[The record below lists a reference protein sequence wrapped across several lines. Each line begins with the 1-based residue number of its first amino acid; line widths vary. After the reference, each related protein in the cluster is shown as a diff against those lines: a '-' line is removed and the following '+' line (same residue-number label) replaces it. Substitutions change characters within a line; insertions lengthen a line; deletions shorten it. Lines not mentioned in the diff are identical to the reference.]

1 LLKTQAR
8 EIYIKILIFTGL
20 IAISIL
26 AMRPVH
32 IALTSAM
39 SHIRTDFIE
48 KIESLT
54 GIEIKYSSIRPNF
67 FGSFDIRN
75 LSLIKNSK
83 PFLSVSRVRISFSLW
98 ELLKGKKAVFHNVRL
113 EHPSITLDLQEDKDT
128 FEFLSSLRNDEK
140 KNGKEVLKQVAQFFP
155 GKTDMRIQDCFISIT
170 DRERKY
176 QIQNMNIDVTG
187 NGEQLSFNGDL
198 NAEFIYSGLFNR
210 IYSLNGDIHTSGVC
224 SADFNEG
231 SAKLDF
237 SLISGSEQEMVKK
250 KASFFKPLAQESK
263 NTKEY
268 FTVQPLNF
276 TLDYKDGIFTLNI
289 GDNLP
294 FSGFIY
300 YNTAS
305 KGIATEVNCDNFLL
319 GDFVKFSGKN
329 NDLNRIFFMPV
340 TGEASFYSAGSAMRY
355 RAEFQGSD
363 AQNNSFE
370 FKTHGNDK
378 YIAFEKIRLFAPYK
392 KNTDNFFSG
401 ELDITGRIGF
411 NPLIS
416 SGSIIFNKFSLGTDE
431 FINAFFS
438 VSTNKNEIQIS
449 GENIAVGQLTLD
461 NFNIYLTPSDKDF
474 SIAVSLEAEE
484 EKTID
489 MFAALHYS
497 PNNPDSSNQGST
509 NLGSMNLD
517 SLNLEVSAIINSF
530 SVFDL
535 MQMASPFSGKI
546 VNPPIV
552 KKYLADSSITTEIF
566 LTTDFNQIVYNVPN
580 MVFTSREVTGV
591 FSFAGNDKMFTLS
604 ESVITRNE
612 TDLFVS
618 AQYNFANPADIGFIL
633 NAKYQDLSWNVE
645 GQLLD
650 KTTLIIRDKNG
661 LRAYGSASNTGGISG
676 YMEGVDFPFLV
687 NNKTVY
693 LNFYLTLRYTSSN
706 FWNVDIAKFNARE
719 INSSK
724 GINYISFS
732 GAVNNDGASFRNL
745 LISDNIGDLAGAL
758 NFSWDTDFSYL
769 NFLINLTDGRENG
782 ENYYVEGVVKK
793 NYFDVLADVSDM
805 RLDRLLKVDK
815 NGKGTGPVYISAKAE
830 IKGDSIKS
838 FNAKCG
844 LESLYIKNNDVKA
857 SGNVLFTN
865 DQFAASDLKFE
876 YKEVKVQLPELRLNR
891 AESYAKIN
899 GEIQGIVM
907 KKWLQSNFELN
918 ANFQNIDSWLEIAQ
932 AAESVNGSFKADNI
946 LFGLQD
952 YDPFS
957 FLFTSN
963 NGEILVTGGPKNMLK
978 FEMDKGGNFFTS
990 LSSPFP
996 IQSTIVGLY
1005 KDGIIDAHCDDIYM
1019 DMSGIWELTAE
1030 IPDFVITG
1038 GYVTGNVDI
1047 RGSILDPEFYG
1058 TARGTSFRFQVP
1070 KYIGQDIKPVPFNAV
1085 LEGSEII
1092 FGPVQAAIG
1101 SGGGTVSGWLRF
1113 EKWVPENVSIDVTVP
1128 RNTPVPYKF
1137 NIMGFNAKGDASG
1150 IVNIL
1155 HENRTLEIS
1164 GSVLANNTE
1173 LGINFDELM
1182 QSRYETEKP
1191 VPQPPTTVNL
1201 TVTTGPVVE
1210 FIWPNTSS
1218 PILRAN
1224 PEIGTV
1230 MTVYA
1235 DTLAGQYTI
1244 NSDISI
1250 RSGEMYYFDRNFY
1263 IRHGVLIFRENEQQ
1277 FNPRI
1282 TARAEIRERT
1292 DSGPVTV
1299 SMIIDN
1305 DSLLSFVPRFEST
1318 PSLTQLEIYSL
1329 LGHSM
1334 YLAGGNESGDEAA
1347 RFLISSTTDVLSK
1360 VFANSELGQ
1369 ITGLRRFERTLRS
1382 WLFLD
1387 MFSVRTKILQNAA
1400 ASAVTSNTGQAKVE
1414 KSNNI
1419 SNYFDNTTVY
1429 AGKYIGQDMFIQS
1442 MFRLRYDETY
1452 LNMGGLRIEPDI
1464 GIELNTPLFNIRWDF
1479 LPESYNPENWG
1490 IKDNSITLI
1499 WSKSF

>member
-1 LLKTQAR
+1 LIKTPAR
-8 EIYIKILIFTGL
+8 EIYIKILVFTGL
-20 IAISIL
+20 IAVSLI

-32 IALTSAM
+32 SALTAAM
-39 SHIRTDFIE
+39 SHIRTNFIE

-54 GIEIKYSSIRPNF
+54 GIEIRYSSIRPNF

-75 LSLIKNSK
+75 LSLIKNNK
-83 PFLSVSRVRISFSLW
+83 PFLSVSRVRISFSLL
-98 ELLKGKKAVFHNVRL
+98 ELLKGKKAVFHSVRL

-128 FEFLSSLRNDEK
+128 FEFLSSLKNDEK
-140 KNGKEVLKQVAQFFP
+140 KTNKEVLSQVAQFFP
-155 GKTDMRIQDCFISIT
+155 GKTDLRIRDCFIGIT
-170 DRERKY
+170 DRARKY

-187 NGEQLSFNGDL
+187 DGEQLTFTGEL

-210 IYSLNGDIHTSGVC
+210 IYSINGDIHTNGVC
-224 SADFNEG
+224 SAGFDQG

-237 SLISGSEQEMVKK
+237 SSISGSEQEIPKK
-250 KASFFKPLAQESK
+250 KASFFRPLAQESK

-294 FSGFIY
+294 FGGFIY

-305 KGIATEVNCDNFLL
+305 KGIATELNCNNFLL
-319 GDFVKFSGKN
+319 GDFIKLSGKN

-355 RAEFQGSD
+355 RAEFQGAD

-392 KNTDNFFSG
+392 KKTDNFFSG

-416 SGSIIFNKFSLGTDE
+416 TGSIAFNKFSLGTDE

-438 VSTNKNEIQIS
+438 VSTQKNEIQIT
-449 GENIAVGQLTLD
+449 GENIAAGQFTLD
-461 NFNIYLTPSDKDF
+461 NFNIYITPSDKDL
-474 SIAVSLEAEE
+474 SVAVSFNAGK
-484 EKTID
+484 EKYVD
-489 MFAALHYS
+489 LFASLNYPQTNFS
-497 PNNPDSSNQGST
+497 ST
-509 NLGSMNLD
+509 NFSSTNFGSI
-517 SLNLEVSAIINSF
+517 NLEISAAINSF
-530 SVFDL
+530 SVFDM
-535 MQMASPFSGKI
+535 MQMASPFSKKALNTPI
-546 VNPPIV
+546 VNR
-552 KKYLADSSITTEIF
+552 YLADSSITTEIF
-566 LTTDFNQIVYNVPN
+566 LTTDFKQIVYNVPN
-580 MVFTSREVTGV
+580 MVFASQDVKGV
-591 FSFAGNDKMFTLS
+591 FSFSGNDRMFTLS
-604 ESVITRNE
+604 ESVITKNE
-612 TDLFVS
+612 TDLIVS

-661 LRAYGSASNTGGISG
+661 LRVYGSASNSGGISG

-706 FWNVDIAKFNARE
+706 FWYVDIAKFNARE

-732 GAVNNDGASFRNL
+732 GAVDNDGASFRNL
-745 LISDNIGDLAGAL
+745 LISDNIGDLAGAV

-782 ENYYVEGVVKK
+782 ENYYAEGIIKK
-793 NYFDVLADVSDM
+793 NHFDVLADVSEM
-805 RLDRLLKVDK
+805 RLDRLLKYYK
-815 NGKGTGPVYISAKAE
+815 NGKGTGPVYVSAHAE

-838 FNAKCG
+838 FTAKCG
-844 LESLYIKNNDVKA
+844 LESFYLKNNDIRA
-857 SGNVLFTN
+857 SGNVIFTN
-865 DQFAASDLKFE
+865 DQFTASDLKFE
-876 YKEVKVQLPELRLNR
+876 YKKVKLQMPELQLNR

-899 GEIQGIVM
+899 GEIQGVVM

-918 ANFQNIDSWLEIAQ
+918 ANFQNIDSWLEIAR
-932 AAESVNGSFKADNI
+932 AVEAINGSFKAEKI
-946 LFGLQD
+946 LFGLVE

-957 FLFTSN
+957 FSFASN
-963 NGEILVTGGPKNMLK
+963 NGAVLVSGGPKNMLK

-996 IQSTIVGLY
+996 IRSTIVGMY
-1005 KDGIIDAHCDDIYM
+1005 KDGIIDAHCNDIYM
-1019 DMSGIWELTAE
+1019 DLSGIWELTAE

-1047 RGSILDPEFYG
+1047 RGPILDPEFYG
-1058 TARGTSFRFQVP
+1058 IARGTSFRFLVP
-1070 KYIGQDIKPVPFNAV
+1070 KYIGHDIKPVPFNAI
-1085 LEGSEII
+1085 LEGNEII
-1092 FGPVQAAIG
+1092 FGPVPATVG

-1113 EKWVPENVSIDVTVP
+1113 EKWVPENVSMEVTVP
-1128 RNTPVPYKF
+1128 RNTPIPYKF
-1137 NIMGFNAKGDASG
+1137 NITGFIAKGDASG
-1150 IVNIL
+1150 RVNIL
-1155 HENRTLEIS
+1155 HENRTLDIS
-1164 GSVLANNTE
+1164 GSILADNTE

-1191 VPQPPTTVNL
+1191 VPEPPTTVNL

-1263 IRHGVLIFRENEQQ
+1263 IRHGVLVFRENEQQ

-1305 DSLLSFVPRFEST
+1305 ESLLSFVPRFEAT

-1334 YLAGGNESGDEAA
+1334 YTAGINESGDEAA
-1347 RFLISSTTDVLSK
+1347 RLLLSSTTDILSK
-1360 VFANSELGQ
+1360 VFENSEIGQ
-1369 ITGLRRFERTLRS
+1369 ITGLRRFERTIRS

-1387 MFSVRTKILQNAA
+1387 MFSVRTKILQNAV
-1400 ASAVTSNTGQAKVE
+1400 ASNVGQTKVE
-1414 KSNNI
+1414 KNISI

-1442 MFRLRYDETY
+1442 MLRLRYDETS
-1452 LNMGGLRIEPDI
+1452 LTMGGLRIEPDI

>member
-1 LLKTQAR
+1 LLKAQTR
-8 EIYIKILIFTGL
+8 EIYIKILVFTGL

-26 AMRPVH
+26 TMRPVH
-32 IALTSAM
+32 IALTAAM
-39 SHIRTDFIE
+39 KHIRTNFIE

-75 LSLIKNSK
+75 LSLIKNYK

-98 ELLKGKKAVFHNVRL
+98 ELLKGKKAIFHSVRL

-140 KNGKEVLKQVAQFFP
+140 KTGKEVLNQVAQFFP
-155 GKTDMRIQDCFISIT
+155 GKMDLRILNCFIGIT
-170 DRERKY
+170 DRARKY

-198 NAEFIYSGLFNR
+198 NAEFVYSGLFNK

-224 SADFNEG
+224 SAGFNEG

-250 KASFFKPLAQESK
+250 KASFFRPLAQESK

-276 TLDYKDGIFTLNI
+276 TLDYKDGVFTLNI

-294 FSGFIY
+294 FGGFIY

-355 RAEFQGSD
+355 RAEFQGAD
-363 AQNNSFE
+363 AQKNSFE

-411 NPLIS
+411 NPLTS
-416 SGSIIFNKFSLGTDE
+416 SGSIAFNKFSLGTDE
-431 FINAFFS
+431 FINAFLS
-438 VSTNKNEIQIS
+438 VSTQKNEIQIK
-449 GENIAVGQLTLD
+449 GENIAAGQLTLD
-461 NFNIYLTPSDKDF
+461 NFNIYLTPSDKDL
-474 SIAVSLEAEE
+474 SVAVSLEAGE

-489 MFAALHYS
+489 MFAALNYYQMNH
-497 PNNPDSSNQGST
+497 DS
-509 NLGSMNLD
+509 M
-517 SLNLEVSAIINSF
+517 NLEVSANINSF

-535 MQMASPFSGKI
+535 MQMASPFSKKI
-546 VNPPIV
+546 VNTPIV

-580 MVFTSREVTGV
+580 MVFTSQDVKGV
-591 FSFAGNDKMFTLS
+591 FSFAGNDRMFTLS

-612 TDLFVS
+612 TDLLVS

-633 NAKYQDLSWNVE
+633 NAKYQDLSWNME
-645 GQLLD
+645 GQLID

-661 LRAYGSASNTGGISG
+661 LRAYGSASNSGGISG
-676 YMEGVDFPFLV
+676 YMEGVDFPFLA

-693 LNFYLTLRYTSSN
+693 LNFYIALRYTSSN
-706 FWNVDIAKFNARE
+706 FWHLDITKFNARE

-732 GAVNNDGASFRNL
+732 GAVDNDGASFRNL
-745 LISDNIGDLAGAL
+745 LISDNIGDLAGAI

-782 ENYYVEGVVKK
+782 ENYSVEGVVKK
-793 NYFDVLADVSDM
+793 NYFDVIADVSDM
-805 RLDRLLKVDK
+805 RLDRLLKADK

-838 FNAKCG
+838 FTAKCG

-857 SGNVLFTN
+857 SGNVLFNN

-876 YKEVKVQLPELRLNR
+876 YKEVKLQLPELQLNR

-899 GEIQGIVM
+899 GEIQGVVM
-907 KKWLQSNFELN
+907 KKWLQGNFELN

-946 LFGLQD
+946 LFGIQD

-963 NGEILVTGGPKNMLK
+963 NGDILVTGGPKNMLK

-1005 KDGIIDAHCDDIYM
+1005 KDGIIDAHCNDVYM

-1047 RGSILDPEFYG
+1047 RGPILDPEFYG

-1085 LEGSEII
+1085 LEGSDII
-1092 FGPVQAAIG
+1092 FGPVPATIG

-1113 EKWVPENVSIDVTVP
+1113 EKWVPENVSMDITVP

-1137 NIMGFNAKGDASG
+1137 NIMGFNAQGDASG
-1150 IVNIL
+1150 RVNIL

-1164 GSVLANNTE
+1164 GSILANNTE

-1191 VPQPPTTVNL
+1191 IPQPPTTVNL

-1210 FIWPNTSS
+1210 FIWPNTTS

-1235 DTLAGQYTI
+1235 DTSVGQYTI
-1244 NSDISI
+1244 TSDISI
-1250 RSGEMYYFDRNFY
+1250 RSGEIYYFDRNFY
-1263 IRHGVLIFRENEQQ
+1263 IRHGYLVFRENEQQ

-1305 DSLLSFVPRFEST
+1305 ESLLSFVPRFEAT

-1334 YLAGGNESGDEAA
+1334 YLAGGNDSGDEAA

-1369 ITGLRRFERTLRS
+1369 IAGLRRFERMLRS

-1387 MFSVRTKILQNAA
+1387 MFSVRTKILQNALA
-1400 ASAVTSNTGQAKVE
+1400 FNVGQTQVD
-1414 KSNNI
+1414 NNI
-1419 SNYFDNTTVY
+1419 RVGNYFDNTTVY
-1429 AGKYIGQDMFIQS
+1429 LGKYIGQDMFIQS
-1442 MFRLRYDETY
+1442 MFKLRYDDTY
-1452 LNMGGLRIEPDI
+1452 LSMGGLRIEPDI

-1490 IKDNSITLI
+1490 IKDNSFTLI

>member
-1 LLKTQAR
+1 LIKTQTR
-8 EIYIKILIFTGL
+8 EIYIKILVFTGL
-20 IAISIL
+20 ITISIL

-32 IALTSAM
+32 IALTAAM
-39 SHIRTDFIE
+39 SHIRTNFIE

-75 LSLIKNSK
+75 LSLIKNNK
-83 PFLSVSRVRISFSLW
+83 PFLSVSRVRISFSLL
-98 ELLKGKKAVFHNVRL
+98 ELLKGKKAVFHGIRL

-128 FEFLSSLRNDEK
+128 FEFLASLKNDEK
-140 KNGKEVLKQVAQFFP
+140 KTNKEVLSQVAQFFP
-155 GKTDMRIQDCFISIT
+155 GKTELRIRDCFIGIT
-170 DRERKY
+170 DRARKY

-210 IYSLNGDIHTSGVC
+210 IYSLNGDMHASGVC
-224 SADFNEG
+224 SAGFDEG

-237 SLISGSEQEMVKK
+237 SSISGSEQEIVRK
-250 KASFFKPLAQESK
+250 KASFLRPLAQESK

-294 FSGFIY
+294 FGGFVY

-305 KGIATEVNCDNFLL
+305 KGVATEVNCKNFLL
-319 GDFVKFSGKN
+319 GDFVKLSGKH

-378 YIAFEKIRLFAPYK
+378 YIAFEKIRLFAPYNK
-392 KNTDNFFSG
+392 KTDNFFSG

-411 NPLIS
+411 NPITS
-416 SGSIIFNKFSLGTDE
+416 SGSIAFNKFSLGTDE

-438 VSTNKNEIQIS
+438 VSTLKNEIQIT
-449 GENIAVGQLTLD
+449 GENVAAGQLTLD
-461 NFNIYLTPSDKDF
+461 NFNIYLTPSDKDL
-474 SIAVSLEAEE
+474 SIAVSLEAET

-489 MFAALHYS
+489 LFAALNY
-497 PNNPDSSNQGST
+497 PQKAPDSSNQGSA
-509 NLGSMNLD
+509 NQDPANF
-517 SLNLEVSAIINSF
+517 EVSATVNSF

-535 MQMASPFSGKI
+535 MQMASPFSKKVVI
-546 VNPPIV
+546 PPIV
-552 KKYLADSSITTEIF
+552 KKHLADSSITTEIF

-580 MVFTSREVTGV
+580 MVFASQDVKGV
-591 FSFAGNDKMFTLS
+591 FSFAGNDRMFTLS
-604 ESVITRNE
+604 ESVITKNG
-612 TDLFVS
+612 TDLIVS
-618 AQYNFANPADIGFIL
+618 AQYNFANPADVSFIL

-645 GQLLD
+645 GQLID

-661 LRAYGSASNTGGISG
+661 LRVYGSASNSGGISG

-693 LNFYLTLRYTSSN
+693 LNFYLTLRYTSNN
-706 FWNVDIAKFNARE
+706 FWFVDIAKFNARE

-732 GAVNNDGASFRNL
+732 GAVDNDGASFRNL
-745 LISDNIGDLAGAL
+745 LISDNIGDLAGTV

-782 ENYYVEGVVKK
+782 ENYSAEGVVKR
-793 NYFDVLADVSDM
+793 NHFDVLANVSDM
-805 RLDRLLKVDK
+805 RLDRLLKNDK
-815 NGKGTGPVYISAKAE
+815 NGKGTGPVYLSGQAE

-838 FNAKCG
+838 FTAKCG
-844 LESLYIKNNDVKA
+844 LESLYLKNNDVKA

-865 DQFAASDLKFE
+865 DQFTATDLKFE
-876 YKEVKVQLPELRLNR
+876 YKKVKLQMPELQLNR

-899 GEIQGIVM
+899 GEIQGVVM
-907 KKWLQSNFELN
+907 KKWLQSNFEIN
-918 ANFQNIDSWLEIAQ
+918 ADFKDIDSWLEITQ
-932 AAESVNGSFKADNI
+932 AVESINGSFKAEKI
-946 LFGLQD
+946 LFGLED
-952 YDPFS
+952 FDPFS
-957 FLFTSN
+957 FLFSSN
-963 NGEILVTGGPKNMLK
+963 NGAVFVSGGPKNMLK

-996 IQSTIVGLY
+996 IRSTIVGKY
-1005 KDGIIDAHCDDIYM
+1005 KDGFIDAHCNDLYM
-1019 DMSGIWELTAE
+1019 DLSGIWEFTAE

-1047 RGSILDPEFYG
+1047 RGPILDPEFYG
-1058 TARGTSFRFQVP
+1058 TARGTSFRFLVP
-1070 KYIGQDIKPVPFNAV
+1070 KYIGHDIKPVPFNAV
-1085 LEGSEII
+1085 LEGNEIV
-1092 FGPVQAAIG
+1092 FGPVSAAVG

-1113 EKWVPENVSIDVTVP
+1113 EKWIPENVSIEVTVP
-1128 RNTPVPYKF
+1128 RNTPIPYKF
-1137 NIMGFNAKGDASG
+1137 NITGFIAKGDASG
-1150 IVNIL
+1150 RVNIL
-1155 HENRTLEIS
+1155 HENRTLDIS
-1164 GSVLANNTE
+1164 GNILANNTE

-1191 VPQPPTTVNL
+1191 APEPPTTVNL
-1201 TVTTGPVVE
+1201 SVTTGPVVE

-1263 IRHGVLIFRENEQQ
+1263 IRHGVLVFRENEQQ

-1305 DSLLSFVPRFEST
+1305 ESLLSFVPRFESV

-1334 YLAGGNESGDEAA
+1334 YLAGGNETGDEAA
-1347 RFLISSTTDVLSK
+1347 RFLISSTTDILSK

-1382 WLFLD
+1382 LLFLD
-1387 MFSVRTKILQNAA
+1387 MFSVRTKILQNAV
-1400 ASAVTSNTGQAKVE
+1400 ASNVGQGKFE
-1414 KSNNI
+1414 KNISI

-1442 MFRLRYDETY
+1442 MLRLRYDENSLT
-1452 LNMGGLRIEPDI
+1452 MGGLRIEPDI
-1464 GIELNTPLFNIRWDF
+1464 GIEFNTPLFNIRWDF